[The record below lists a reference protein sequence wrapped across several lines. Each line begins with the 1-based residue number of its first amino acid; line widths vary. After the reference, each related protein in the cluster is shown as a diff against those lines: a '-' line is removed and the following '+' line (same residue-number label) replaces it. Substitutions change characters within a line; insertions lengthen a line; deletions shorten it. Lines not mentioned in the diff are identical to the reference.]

1 MSKKKRKIALLSGFM
16 VLASASAQ
24 NAYHIAE
31 IKANVAGKGGV
42 NPRFLNVERDDLSE
56 GNGWRSLTWDS
67 STNGYSRLDSI
78 PFPFQFN
85 GVSNRKFRATKNGV
99 LTLGGLTTSAA
110 DFVIESLPDSRIA
123 NNSIV
128 IGGILATGSNDR
140 VMVKTF
146 GTAPNR
152 QFWVKFQSFSLG
164 KDTANKYGTYTY
176 NAIVFE
182 EKTQAIHIVRMGWGS
197 EFAWYANNLPLKNAQ
212 ANGIQVGPFESYS
225 LATVSAL
232 LNDIP
237 KQGKG
242 FDDNSY
248 VTFYPGKQKD
258 NDASFAKGYTLK
270 PAGTSYVK
278 SGTNIPLEISGVF
291 TIHGNT
297 QNTDYNLHT
306 QVNNEAVVSTPLSFL
321 NFTDYRSAIVNHTL
335 LRTMQP
341 GDRARIKAWISPNGG
356 GSDDN
361 VLNDTLPM
369 VFDFV
374 AQQGSGSGSNRI
386 LVEAYTATWCN
397 QCPAVDVALDSLEKR
412 YASAAN
418 FVSHHINDNM
428 NSKWSPMSLDSLPL
442 VVLNR
447 ETPVLKASDL
457 STALE
462 TAIAGSTKGVE
473 LKLTSLEYDAAKRQ
487 VKGVMQLTAQDAWV
501 KQGLRFGVMLRE
513 QGVRGLGTG
522 WDQKVD
528 FHLTKDSQSVFFGK
542 NKTLVGYHHNRVVW
556 GTVGGKHG
564 DVMTTGAE
572 ILKLG
577 DKQDFSFTLA
587 IPDSM
592 LSLGMPK
599 TADFGPTGAIYSR
612 FKPADMSV
620 VGFVASD
627 FGAGI
632 SETVNLGEY
641 SAPIL
646 ASVSQPLWDIQNGI
660 VRLDSKQ
667 DLNLYPNPARGW
679 VSLDIKGNIT
689 EVMVFDVSGR
699 VLQGL
704 TLAENRLD
712 LSAVTPGLYFVRVK
726 THCGIGTA
734 RLLVN

>member
-1 MSKKKRKIALLSGFM
+1 MKTDSLFYQIFLLFPDSFFDLIGQPQPG
-16 VLASASAQ
+16 A
-24 NAYHIAE
+24 
-31 IKANVAGKGGV
+31 ANYQFTSQEVKQ
-42 NPRFLNVERDDLSE
+42 LSF
-56 GNGWRSLTWDS
+56 
-67 STNGYSRLDSI
+67 RLDGLFMALREDI
-78 PFPFQFN
+78 QQPLYLVEVQFQ
-85 GVSNRKFRATKNGV
+85 
-99 LTLGGLTTSAA
+99 
-110 DFVIESLPDSRIA
+110 PD
-123 NNSIV
+123 
-128 IGGILATGSNDR
+128 
-140 VMVKTF
+140 
-146 GTAPNR
+146 
-152 QFWVKFQSFSLG
+152 
-164 KDTANKYGTYTY
+164 
-176 NAIVFE
+176 
-182 EKTQAIHIVRMGWGS
+182 
-197 EFAWYANNLPLKNAQ
+197 
-212 ANGIQVGPFESYS
+212 
-225 LATVSAL
+225 
-232 LNDIP
+232 
-237 KQGKG
+237 
-242 FDDNSY
+242 
-248 VTFYPGKQKD
+248 
-258 NDASFAKGYTLK
+258 
-270 PAGTSYVK
+270 
-278 SGTNIPLEISGVF
+278 
-291 TIHGNT
+291 
-297 QNTDYNLHT
+297 
-306 QVNNEAVVSTPLSFL
+306 
-321 NFTDYRSAIVNHTL
+321 
-335 LRTMQP
+335 
-341 GDRARIKAWISPNGG
+341 
-356 GSDDN
+356 
-361 VLNDTLPM
+361 DTLYYRLFAELFLFLKQYQPPHPWQI
-369 VFDFV
+369 VV
-374 AQQGSGSGSNRI
+374 IYPHRG
-386 LVEAYTATWCN
+386 VE
-397 QCPAVDVALDSLEKR
+397 
-412 YASAAN
+412 
-418 FVSHHINDNM
+418 
-428 NSKWSPMSLDSLPL
+428 
-442 VVLNR
+442 R

-457 STALE
+457 STALG

-599 TADFGPTGAIYSR
+599 TADFGPTVAIYSR

-646 ASVSQPLWDIQNGI
+646 SSVSQPLWDIQNDI

-667 DLNLYPNPARGW
+667 DLNLYPNPATGW

-704 TLAENRLD
+704 IRDENRLD
-712 LSAVTPGLYFVRVK
+712 LSSVTPGLYFVRVK
-726 THCGIGTA
+726 THYGIGTA